1 MELLLSVL
9 VILVAARLFGEV
21 AERLGQPCIIGQI
34 IAGIVLGPSVLN
46 LIVPG
51 PETESL
57 AMLGIFL
64 LMFIAGMAI
73 NPARM
78 AGTGRVASAVAGGG
92 IFLPFVLGF
101 GLGIVAGPY
110 FIPGFSFIHA
120 IILGVC
126 LSISAVGAAEETL
139 IELRRMKSQLGQ
151 IIVEAGVLD
160 DMMGL
165 LMLSVITSVI
175 KAGLGNALFSVA
187 GILVDVIIFFAV
199 FGFVGVFIFPRLL
212 RWAGKLKSPQSLFG
226 ITIILVMLYSASSE
240 YLLGSGIIGA
250 FMAGVFTRYATEKH
264 AEVENAL
271 LDRFSSLA
279 LGLLTPLFFVWI
291 GIQLSP
297 GIITEP
303 GLLLFAVLVILAAVF
318 GKVIGAYIP
327 SRINGFGGRESL
339 AIGFGMNARGAVE
352 LVIAGIALQ
361 GALITQELFS
371 IIVVMALVTTI
382 IAPAAMKALLKKSR
396 PSIRL

>member
-1 MELLLSVL
+1 MDLLLSVL

-34 IAGIVLGPSVLN
+34 IAGVVLGPGLMN

-57 AMLGIFL
+57 AMLGIFF
-64 LMFIAGMAI
+64 LMFIAGMEI
-73 NPARM
+73 NPERM
-78 AGTGRVASAVAGGG
+78 MRTGRVASAVAGGG
-92 IFLPFVLGF
+92 IIIPLVLGF
-101 GLGIVAGPY
+101 GLGILFGPY
-110 FIPGFSFIHA
+110 FIPGFSLVHA
-120 IILGVC
+120 LILGVC
-126 LSISAVGAAEETL
+126 LSISAVGASEETL
-139 IELRRMKSQLGQ
+139 MELRKMKSQLGQ
-151 IIVEAGVLD
+151 IIVEAGVID
-160 DMMGL
+160 DVIGL
-165 LMLSVITSVI
+165 LILSVITSMI

-187 GILVDVIIFFAV
+187 GILVDVVIFFAI

-212 RWAGKLKSPQSLFG
+212 KWAGKLKSPQSLFG
-226 ITIILVMLYSASSE
+226 ITIILVILYSVSSE

-264 AEVENAL
+264 VEIENAL

-297 GIITEP
+297 GIITESS
-303 GLLLFAVLVILAAVF
+303 LLFFAVLVILAAVS
-318 GKVIGAYIP
+318 GKLIGAYIP
-327 SRINGFGGRESL
+327 SRLSGFRGRESL
-339 AIGFGMNARGAVE
+339 TIGFGMNSRGAVE

-396 PSIRL
+396 PRIRL

>member
-1 MELLLSVL
+1 MDLLLSVL
-9 VILVAARLFGEV
+9 VILVVARVFGEV
-21 AERLGQPCIIGQI
+21 AERLGQPCIIGEI
-34 IAGIVLGPSVLN
+34 IAGVALGPSVLN
-46 LIVPG
+46 LIIPG
-51 PETESL
+51 PETEMFAL
-57 AMLGIFL
+57 LGIFF

-78 AGTGRVASAVAGGG
+78 ARTGRTASAVAGGG
-92 IFLPFVLGF
+92 IVFPFVLGF
-101 GLGIVAGPY
+101 VLGILAGPH
-110 FIPGFSFIHA
+110 FIPGFSFVHA
-120 IILGVC
+120 LILGVC

-139 IELRRMKSQLGQ
+139 MELRKMKSRLGQ

-160 DMMGL
+160 DIMGL

-175 KAGLGNALFSVA
+175 KAGIENVLFSVTS
-187 GILVDVIIFFAV
+187 ILADVVIFFAV

-212 RWAGKLKSPQSLFG
+212 KWAGKLKSPQSLFG
-226 ITIILVMLYSASSE
+226 ITIILVMIYAVSSE

-264 AEVENAL
+264 TEVEKAL

-303 GLLLFAVLVILAAVF
+303 GLLLFAALVILVAVS

-327 SRINGFGGRESL
+327 SRISGFGGKESL

-396 PSIRL
+396 PRIRL